1 MTAQRERDKV
11 DTSLIL
17 PKAVSRQI
25 PQPSTRAQGLDYVT
39 TGLAPK
45 KGKRE

>member
-1 MTAQRERDKV
+1 MAAQHERDKV

-17 PKAVSRQI
+17 PKAVSQRI

-39 TGLAPK
+39 MGLAPK